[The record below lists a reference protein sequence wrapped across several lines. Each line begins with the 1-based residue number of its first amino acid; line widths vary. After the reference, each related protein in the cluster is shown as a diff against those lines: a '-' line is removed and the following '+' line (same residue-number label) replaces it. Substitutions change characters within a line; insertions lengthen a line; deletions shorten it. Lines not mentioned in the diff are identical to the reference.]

1 MPLPDGYTE
10 DDLKGLSE
18 SEKKILMGDGEE
30 DDENALEEL
39 AGGADEE
46 EGDEGEGS
54 GKGDKDGEEDEGDDA
69 AGKDDKGGK
78 GTDTGAGKDG
88 AEGKGKPAGKA
99 ADAVEDDEDDDTGLK
114 FEALTPKDAEEQRT
128 KLQTE
133 KDEAFDKLMAGEIEP
148 EAYRK
153 TEKRVNDALQELLT
167 ATITDSV
174 TSTLTQAQVK
184 QQWDGAVK
192 QVVKAAKEAGLDY
205 KADKD
210 LQAEFDG
217 MVRVYGGI
225 AATKGMTDENGLKAS
240 KWALQQAHETMM
252 TKHGKTAAADAGD
265 GKGKGKESKAGKA
278 ADLSGIPPSL
288 RGAPQAATATGGDDE
303 FAHID
308 ALKGIDKEKALAKL
322 TPEQQDRYLA

>member
-30 DDENALEEL
+30 DDADALAEL
-39 AGGADEE
+39 ADGKDDAD

-54 GKGDKDGEEDEGDDA
+54 GKGGKDGEEDEGDDA

-78 GTDTGAGKDG
+78 GADAGAGKDG

-99 ADAVEDDEDDDTGLK
+99 ADAVEDEEDDDTGLK

-225 AATKGMTDENGLKAS
+225 AATKGMTDEGGLKAS
-240 KWALQQAHETMM
+240 KWALQQAHETMLK
-252 TKHGKTAAADAGD
+252 KHGKAPAADD

-278 ADLSGIPPSL
+278 ADLSGLPPSL
-288 RGAPQAATATGGDDE
+288 RNAPQAATAAGGDDE

-308 ALKGIDKEKALAKL
+308 ALKGIDKEKALARL